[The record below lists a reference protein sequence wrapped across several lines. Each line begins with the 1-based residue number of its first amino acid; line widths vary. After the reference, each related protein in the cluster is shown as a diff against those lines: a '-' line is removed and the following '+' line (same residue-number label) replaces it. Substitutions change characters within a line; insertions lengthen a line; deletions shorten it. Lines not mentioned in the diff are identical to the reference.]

1 MSINLKAH
9 KLAITLVG
17 LVLLAACGLVY
28 YFWTRGEVST
38 DDAYVDGHIYNIT
51 PRVSGYVTTVQVH
64 DNERVN
70 EGQVLLTLD
79 PTPYEVAVAQAKA
92 HVADSKFTL
101 ASLELGVPLQLSQT
115 AEQVRGAKAELK
127 SLQKTLEQLR
137 QDEESAAQNVQQLQA
152 QEHLAQLDLRRNT
165 DLRNVGAVSQ
175 QTLDSATTTYKS
187 DVAQLRSAEAE
198 LESVRK
204 QRASQEAEI
213 ELRQSNIALAATGTQ
228 QAEIKTRQT
237 EAQKAKVKLAEAQ
250 LKQAELNL
258 SYATIVAPAD
268 GYVTNKTIRPGQFV
282 SPGQQL
288 FAVVPLHPPDVWVTA
303 NYKETDLTDV
313 RPGQPVNIEVETYPG
328 VVIKGKVDSI
338 MAGTG
343 AVFSLFPPENA
354 TGNFVKI
361 VQRIPVKITIDKH
374 DWDSIPTLR
383 IGMSVEPTIFT
394 RGDHHG
400 NARVKQMAH
409 HSGSNAAHSH

>member
-187 DVAQLRSAEAE
+187 DVAQLRSAEAK

-313 RPGQPVNIEVETYPG
+313 RPGQPVNIEVDTYPG

-400 NARVKQMAH
+400 KARVKQVAH